1 MKQEN
6 ILPLP
11 SGVVIALNY
20 VVGNGSVGRCQLFR
34 GAPTLAPL
42 QPSHDALECQESL

>member
-1 MKQEN
+1 MEQEN

-11 SGVVIALNY
+11 SGVVVALNC
-20 VVGNGSVGRCQLFR
+20 VVCNGSVGRCQLFR
-34 GAPTLAPL
+34 VAPTLPPL